1 LSFSFR
7 RVTSAGKRPL
17 RSGRSSG
24 VGTASSSSSK
34 TLAAVSAPPYLG
46 PIAEQKS
53 MEEHEEMELKRQPPS
68 PLQHFIDSIR
78 HSAKAKH
85 APIYYGTKDLLNG
98 LPGWSST
105 SNARRS
111 SALPSVFHSLTHS
124 KTIRIPTRYHA
135 VPSRDESRKNRE
147 NGLTEA
153 SRNTGGD

>member
-1 LSFSFR
+1 
-7 RVTSAGKRPL
+7 
-17 RSGRSSG
+17 
-24 VGTASSSSSK
+24 
-34 TLAAVSAPPYLG
+34 
-46 PIAEQKS
+46 

-111 SALPSVFHSLTHS
+111 SPLPSVFHSLTPRPS
-124 KTIRIPTRYHA
+124 GFPRAIMRGLVVTSRGKIAKMDSQKPRETQA
-135 VPSRDESRKNRE
+135 VINRPIIK
-147 NGLTEA
+147 
-153 SRNTGGD
+153 SVMQK